1 MHKGI
6 KEIMIAIGGG
16 NAEDGDKSPEA
27 GMNSSGLP
35 KKRKVYVNDQVYS
48 RLMESGEAEDA
59 ESMSDMDG
67 DDVES
72 DPAGKPPISVDP
84 KARNS
89 AAVDGMEMEDEDIPE
104 GFEFDDDEDD
114 ESLKKVGRLFGKMKR
129 G

>member
-1 MHKGI
+1 MNKGI

-16 NAEDGDKSPEA
+16 NPEDGDKSPEA
-27 GMNSSGLP
+27 GMNSSALP
-35 KKRKVYVNDQVYS
+35 KKRKIYVNDQVYS

-67 DDVES
+67 DDMES
-72 DPAGKPPISVDP
+72 DPSGKPPISIDP

-89 AAVDGMEMEDEDIPE
+89 APVDGMDMTDEEIPE